1 MVRSLG
7 LPESFIAEANKAKQE
22 AQNISAAKA
31 EASGQAV
38 QPDVV
43 ELQQGMQP
51 TGPNN
56 LQAILNTGEG

>member
-1 MVRSLG
+1 MVRALG
-7 LPESFIAEANKAKQE
+7 LPESFVEE
-22 AQNISAAKA
+22 AQQAAQAQISAAKA
-31 EASGQAV
+31 RTSGAAI
-38 QPDVV
+38 QPDAV